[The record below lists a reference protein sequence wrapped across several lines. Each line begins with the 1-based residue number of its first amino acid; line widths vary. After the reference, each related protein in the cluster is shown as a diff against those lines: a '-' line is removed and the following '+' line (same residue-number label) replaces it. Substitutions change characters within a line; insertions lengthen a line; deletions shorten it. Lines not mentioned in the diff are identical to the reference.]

1 MWRHRLSH
9 YKSMGVFFRCSRADN
24 SVVGGPSWPKFELV
38 RDIMHVLITYK
49 SNMDLIN
56 SDREKVATSIF

>member
-1 MWRHRLSH
+1 MF
-9 YKSMGVFFRCSRADN
+9 KADN

-49 SNMDLIN
+49 SKMDLIN
-56 SDREKVATSIF
+56 SDREKVATLIF